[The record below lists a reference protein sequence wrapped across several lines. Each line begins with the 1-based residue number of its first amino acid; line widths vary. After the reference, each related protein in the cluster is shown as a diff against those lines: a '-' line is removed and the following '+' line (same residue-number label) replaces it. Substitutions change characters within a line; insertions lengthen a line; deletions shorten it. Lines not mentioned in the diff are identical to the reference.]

1 MLAFFCFGGMMEDS
15 KIDKTTRTKSWKILS
30 IVFYFCLP
38 GFFLFFVGRTL
49 LFQPFSVPSAS
60 NEPNLMVGDYIFV
73 SKFAYGYS
81 KFSFSPFNVLNFEG
95 RTGHS
100 LPVAG
105 DQVVFK
111 YPQNVDV
118 DYVKR
123 VVGLPGDR
131 IQMIKGLLHI
141 NGVPVIL
148 DLVVMP
154 QEYYSQLGQK
164 FYRETL
170 PNGRSYVIADFG
182 DTTQDNTEEY
192 IVPPK
197 HYFMMGDSRDNS
209 QDSRFLDKVG
219 YVPEENLVGRV
230 SMRYLNLN
238 GYSIFN
244 RPE

>member
-1 MLAFFCFGGMMEDS
+1 MEVKQDS
-15 KIDKTTRTKSWKILS
+15 ENTRTSLPKI
-30 IVFYFCLP
+30 
-38 GFFLFFVGRTL
+38 LFFVIAFSAFGLPGLLLVRTL
-49 LFQPFSVPSAS
+49 LFQPFNIPSAS

-81 KFSFSPFNVLNFEG
+81 KYSFSPFNFFNFEG

-100 LPVAG
+100 LPEAG
-105 DQVVFK
+105 DLVVFK
-111 YPQNVDV
+111 YPSDTSI

-131 IQMIKGLLHI
+131 IQMINGILNI
-141 NGVPVIL
+141 NSVAVKHEPVELVPA
-148 DLVVMP
+148 
-154 QEYYSQLGQK
+154 YYSNGAVR

-170 PNGRSYVIADFG
+170 ASGRSYVVEDMG
-182 DTTQDNTEEY
+182 ETEQDNTDEY
-192 IVPPK
+192 RVPPK

-230 SMRYLNLN
+230 AIRFLTTNPI
-238 GYSIFN
+238 SIFD
-244 RPE
+244 RPD